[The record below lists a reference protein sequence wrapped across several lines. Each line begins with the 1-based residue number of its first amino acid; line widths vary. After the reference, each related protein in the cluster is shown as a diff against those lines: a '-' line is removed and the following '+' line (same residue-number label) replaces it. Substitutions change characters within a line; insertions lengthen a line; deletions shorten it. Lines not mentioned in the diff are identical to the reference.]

1 MPPKSDKRYDAAVKA
16 VLDGH
21 DLKRAW
27 EECGKPGTNEDSAL
41 RNIRKRV
48 AAEQAKAAAAAPPPP
63 KRQLPWR
70 RRSSS
75 PLRSC
80 RRRTATWL
88 LLTRHARREPQSY
101 FNGFGTMD
109 CPCGRG
115 ALWLGL
121 RLRLA

>member
-63 KRQLPWR
+63 NLN
-70 RRSSS
+70 
-75 PLRSC
+75 
-80 RRRTATWL
+80 A
-88 LLTRHARREPQSY
+88 A
-101 FNGFGTMD
+101 
-109 CPCGRG
+109 GRG
-115 ALWLGL
+115 GDAAAAPCAHAAAGRRLGCS
-121 RLRLA
+121 

>member
-48 AAEQAKAAAAAPPPP
+48 AAEQAKTDSWVLISTLQAVEATQQQPLALMPPQDGDLAA
-63 KRQLPWR
+63 L
-70 RRSSS
+70 
-75 PLRSC
+75 
-80 RRRTATWL
+80 
-88 LLTRHARREPQSY
+88 
-101 FNGFGTMD
+101 D
-109 CPCGRG
+109 
-115 ALWLGL
+115 
-121 RLRLA
+121 